1 MITLL
6 IIIAAFFL
14 VFSGALLVP
23 LQLELNSEEER
34 YRVRLFGYTSA
45 RLITKGTEWM
55 IRIRVLFVPFS
66 YYPFRHR
73 KKTDDNLE
81 QKKNKTVSAGRR
93 RRMGLRTGLALI
105 KKLLGSFSVKKLI
118 AEIDTG
124 DYPLNAQLFPL
135 AQAISTDGKEVTIN
149 FKNKNSIDLLIETR
163 LYKILWIAVKTFLIN
178 KNQKSWK
185 TK

>member
-1 MITLL
+1 M
-6 IIIAAFFL
+6 
-14 VFSGALLVP
+14 V
-23 LQLELNSEEER
+23 
-34 YRVRLFGYTSA
+34 
-45 RLITKGTEWM
+45 
-55 IRIRVLFVPFS
+55 
-66 YYPFRHR
+66 
-73 KKTDDNLE
+73 
-81 QKKNKTVSAGRR
+81 
-93 RRMGLRTGLALI
+93 LRTGLALI

-149 FKNKNSIDLLIETR
+149 FKNKNTIDLLIETR